1 MYTRLYLKWITSKDL
16 LHSTGNSAQ
25 CYMTGWMGGEFR
37 GEWIRVYICMSES
50 LCYASKTIT
59 TLLIGYLLILNKK
72 LFFKKNT
79 NISYGKEVLLIIF
92 KFINM
97 HFAGERSSSRS
108 CLKNC
113 SDMSL

>member
-37 GEWIRVYICMSES
+37 GEWICVYICMSES

-72 LFFKKNT
+72 LFLKKKYKHFLWKRSVIDHFQIHKYALCRGKKFFK
-79 NISYGKEVLLIIF
+79 VLFEEL
-92 KFINM
+92 
-97 HFAGERSSSRS
+97 
-108 CLKNC
+108 
-113 SDMSL
+113 